1 MKIPKGILGGG
12 SGKVGPVVAAIWKGI
27 AYLRSLPATVRNPR
41 TKAQV
46 AQRAIATAVG
56 RMIRA
61 MNDSYINPF
70 LGQFSFTGKTV
81 QNVFAKKN
89 LNALK
94 NLTWDVGEDS
104 DSAIAPPDW
113 ESELILS
120 EGGLETH
127 GLTAANYDSVSGEL
141 KVDWD
146 GSTTGNGLTT
156 DSAVVVVQRGYTLKD
171 LFEGMESYV
180 GDTGVVNVD
189 SSTERIV
196 ESVTLNLPPGLD
208 ATSMHCYLMF
218 YRDGDPPMIS
228 NSDYLQATAL

>member
-27 AYLRSLPATVRNPR
+27 AYLRSLPSQVKNPR
-41 TKAQV
+41 SKAQV
-46 AQRAIATAVG
+46 SQRAIATAVG
-56 RMIRA
+56 RMVRA

-70 LGQFSFTGKTV
+70 LGQFSSTKKTV
-81 QNVFAKKN
+81 QNVFAAMN
-89 LNALK
+89 LIALQ
-94 NLTWDVGEDS
+94 NISWDVGDDR

-113 ESELILS
+113 ESEIILS

-127 GLTAANYDSVSGEL
+127 GLTAANYDPSTGEL

-146 GSTTGNGLTT
+146 GSITGNGLGT
-156 DSAVVVVQRGYTLKD
+156 DTAIVVVQRGYTIKD
-171 LFEGMESYV
+171 LFQGMESYV

-189 SSTERIV
+189 SSTERSV
-196 ESVTLNLPPGLD
+196 ESVTLNMPPGLD
-208 ATSMHCYLMF
+208 ATTMHCYLVF

-228 NSDYLQATAL
+228 NSDYLQAVSL